1 MPPRKTKIQVDSNT
15 LDSYSLLP
23 YTAITKSHNGNSLT
37 PTIGQGYIAD
47 IELSEDRYQ
56 FNLSSSPDPNFAL
69 SIFVKCLKMGY
80 YPPVE
85 VLTFISDKFK
95 DYLES
100 DNITLDSAIGLNKR
114 NKKKYNINKRNK
126 GISHSVYT
134 LKNIFGITVEE
145 ALGIVKTMYANNKGM
160 YFEETTLTDINYRGG
175 REQLNRGLGFEN
187 DDLLWYEKMS
197 SEYRAEW
204 LNEYSSHFT
213 KEDKEF
219 LENKLS
225 EKAIKDKSKA

>member
-1 MPPRKTKIQVDSNT
+1 MING
-15 LDSYSLLP
+15 
-23 YTAITKSHNGNSLT
+23 KS
-37 PTIGQGYIAD
+37 
-47 IELSEDRYQ
+47 
-56 FNLSSSPDPNFAL
+56 
-69 SIFVKCLKMGY
+69 
-80 YPPVE
+80 
-85 VLTFISDKFK
+85 VLCRDFENEMWLFISNELPSER
-95 DYLES
+95 LEFWKKHLAECDDCVKNMEEELKIAS
-100 DNITLDSAIGLNKR
+100 VVAGETMVDIDEATYNRMINAAVKHNK
-114 NKKKYNINKRNK
+114 Y
-126 GISHSVYT
+126 G